1 VEAFMADSGT
11 LKAEGISLAVGPPIV
26 AHWRCP
32 TTLTYGDHEL
42 LQRLRDGG
50 LLEALALEL
59 LCGAI
64 GLGIGG

>member
-1 VEAFMADSGT
+1 VETLVVDSGT
-11 LKAEGISLAVGPPIV
+11 LKAEGFSLASGPPIF

-32 TTLTYGDHEL
+32 TTLTYGAHKL

-59 LCGAI
+59 LCGTI
-64 GLGIGG
+64 GLGTGG